1 MTRII
6 TITNQKGGV
15 GKTTTAIHLAHGL
28 ALAGKRVLL
37 VDLDAQAQAG
47 IAMHIPPA
55 DGAFFLLTMGL
66 DRGATEYIR
75 AQMKEVRPG
84 WRLLPASKRLAG
96 VEPAL
101 PSPAVSWLAETLKR
115 FERDFDYIVL
125 DTAPTVNR
133 LQVLAMWAAD
143 WVIVPAAPEPLSAN
157 SIQKVVQTL
166 TGLKKQHHWQGGLFG
181 TLPTM
186 YRERVRE
193 HAETLA
199 DYRHRFGE
207 ALVLPPIHLAA
218 RLAESPAYGQ
228 TVFER
233 SPTDRAA
240 REYSALVQAVLK
252 AR

>member
-143 WVIVPAAPEPLSAN
+143 WVIIPAAPEPLSAN
-157 SIQKVVQTL
+157 SIQKVLRTMRS
-166 TGLKKQHHWQGGLFG
+166 LKDEQAWQGGLFG
-181 TLPTM
+181 VLPTM

-193 HAETLA
+193 HATTLA
-199 DYRHRFGE
+199 EYQRRFGR
-207 ALVLPPIHLAA
+207 ALVLSPIHLAA
-218 RLAESPAYGQ
+218 RLAECPAFGQ
-228 TVFER
+228 TVFEHA
-233 SPTDRAA
+233 PTDRAA
-240 REYSALVQAVLK
+240 EEYRRLVDTVLK

>member
-1 MTRII
+1 MR
-6 TITNQKGGV
+6 TIVVTNQKGGV
-15 GKTTTAIHLAHGL
+15 GKTTTAVHLAHGL

-47 IAMHIPPA
+47 VAMHIPPG
-55 DGAFFLLTMGL
+55 DGAFFLLTMGT

-84 WRLLPASKRLAG
+84 WWLLPASKRLAG
-96 VEPAL
+96 VESAL
-101 PSPAVSWLAETLKR
+101 PSPTVSWLAETLAR
-115 FERDFDYIVL
+115 FNGAFDYIIL

-166 TGLKKQHHWQGGLFG
+166 NSLKQQHQWRGGWFG
-181 TLPTM
+181 ILPTM

-199 DYRHRFGE
+199 EYRRRFGE

-218 RLAESPAYGQ
+218 RLAECPAYGQ
-228 TVFER
+228 TVFEHA
-233 SPTDRAA
+233 PNDRAA
-240 REYSALVQAVLK
+240 REYETLVKAVLK

>member
-15 GKTTTAIHLAHGL
+15 GKTTTAVHLSHGL
-28 ALAGKRVLL
+28 ALAGKQVLL

-47 IAMHIPPA
+47 IAMHIPPG
-55 DGAFFLLTMGL
+55 DGAFFLLTMGT
-66 DRGATEYIR
+66 DRGATAYIR

-101 PSPAVSWLAETLKR
+101 PSHAVSWLAETLSR
-115 FERDFDYIVL
+115 FEGEFDYIVL

-166 TGLKKQHHWQGGLFG
+166 NSLKAQQWRGGLFG
-181 TLPTM
+181 ILPTM

-199 DYRHRFGE
+199 EYRRRFGE

-218 RLAESPAYGQ
+218 RLAECPAYGQ
-228 TVFER
+228 TVFEHA
-233 SPTDRAA
+233 PHDRAA
-240 REYSALVQAVLK
+240 REYEALVQAILK